1 MTTTPNVVP
10 LRSASQLTA
19 RQWDRQCELTW
30 LSWPG
35 LTMVVQ
41 SRTGPDG
48 QMDLGST
55 KVTVGAEVDLA
66 ALREVVEEACLP
78 ASRDEIVMAVTKLA
92 LVTAH
97 SEKWDKYKLSVY
109 AEVLGEYPGDA
120 VLETL
125 RGWIRR
131 GEKWMPTVPEL
142 IDSIRIKARKRLAV
156 REAVERET
164 ERRVLRG
171 MS

>member
-10 LRSASQLTA
+10 LRSASQLSA
-19 RQWDRQCELTW
+19 RQLDRLCELTL

-35 LTMVVQ
+35 LTMEVQ
-41 SRTGPDG
+41 SRTGRDG

-55 KVTVGAEVDLA
+55 KVTIGLEVDLA
-66 ALREVVEEACLP
+66 ALREVIEEACLP
-78 ASRDEIVMAVTKLA
+78 ASREAIVMAVTKLA
-92 LVTAH
+92 LITAH
-97 SEKWDKYKLSVY
+97 AEKWDQFKLSVY
-109 AEVLGEYPGDA
+109 AEVLAEYPGDA
-120 VLETL
+120 VLETIQS
-125 RGWIRR
+125 WIKR

-171 MS
+171 MR

>member
-1 MTTTPNVVP
+1 MTTNVVP

-55 KVTVGAEVDLA
+55 KVTIGAEVDLA
-66 ALREVVEEACLP
+66 ALREVVEQACLP
-78 ASRDEIVMAVTKLA
+78 ASREAIVMAVTKLA
-92 LVTAH
+92 LITAH
-97 SEKWDKYKLSVY
+97 AEKWDQFKLSVY
-109 AEVLGEYPGDA
+109 AEVLAEYPGDA
-120 VLETL
+120 VLETIQS
-125 RGWIRR
+125 WIKR
-131 GEKWMPTVPEL
+131 GEKWMPTVPDL
-142 IDSIRIKARKRLAV
+142 IESIRIKARKRLAV
-156 REAVERET
+156 REAVEREA
-164 ERRVLRG
+164 ERRVLRE
-171 MS
+171 MK